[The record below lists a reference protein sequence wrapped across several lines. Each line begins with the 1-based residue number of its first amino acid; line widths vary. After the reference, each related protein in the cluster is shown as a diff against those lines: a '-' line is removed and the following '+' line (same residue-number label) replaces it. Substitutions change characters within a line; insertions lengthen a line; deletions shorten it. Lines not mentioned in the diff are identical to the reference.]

1 MKIHSG
7 AHCADFGLAEEVY
20 LTGKISCRTK
30 PPVRHG
36 DNRLRQDNAV
46 FPDTLHCKKIMGL
59 FKAKPKNKEK
69 IDYTDL
75 TEGSITRK
83 LLSYSWPIIAG
94 NVMLQLYNVVD
105 SIVVGNFAQ
114 NRTYA
119 LAAVS
124 ACGPITMIF
133 NSLYTGVSMG
143 AGIIISQY
151 KGSKDPERLEKSLN
165 TTFLLSVL
173 MSIAITFLGLI
184 FSRPMLELIKTPEEI
199 IGDAA
204 LYLDIIFIGSIG
216 NITYNIMQGLVRGL
230 GDTKW
235 PFFTLSLSSVVNI
248 VLDLLFVC
256 VFHWDVAGVAWATTI
271 SHIISA
277 TLTLLKQRTG
287 VYGARITLKK
297 LRLDRELTGLIVK
310 LGMPSAIQNVAVSG
324 AGVITQAFSNQFGAD
339 FIAAN
344 SVVNKIDG
352 FALLPIMG
360 FGMAVSAFVGQ
371 NIGAGKID
379 RVNKGVRLCGYI
391 IVGMGVV
398 IGVVICA
405 FAGLFMKLFG
415 TEGVV
420 YEMGLNGLYIVSFFY
435 ILQGLS
441 NIYGSAIRGAGAA
454 TAAAVISMGSTFI
467 RIPIFYFMAILP
479 LRNLINAAVSSGA
492 YASYELAAAAGVG
505 VAETYSMN
513 FWAMSVSIVIGFI
526 IMIAYYIWG
535 NWRSR
540 GITEQA
546 RAAAKEASQKA

>member
-1 MKIHSG
+1 MGKG
-7 AHCADFGLAEEVY
+7 AADSAFFRDRTYDLPSVLAFSAGRRFRY
-20 LTGKISCRTK
+20 AL
-30 PPVRHG
+30 
-36 DNRLRQDNAV
+36 
-46 FPDTLHCKKIMGL
+46 LHNSMAL
-59 FKAKPKNKEK
+59 FKSKAKNTAV
-69 IDYTDL
+69 DYTDL
-75 TEGSITRK
+75 TEGSIARK
-83 LLSYSWPIIAG
+83 LISYSWPIIAG

-124 ACGPITMIF
+124 ACSSITMIF

-173 MSIAITFLGLI
+173 MSIAITFLGLL
-184 FSRPMLELIKTPEEI
+184 FARPMLELIGTPEEI

-235 PFFTLSLSSVVNI
+235 PFFTLSLASVVNI

-277 TLTLLKQRTG
+277 ALTLLKQRTG
-287 VYGARITLKK
+287 VYGARITWKK

-379 RVNKGVRLCGYI
+379 RVNHGVRLCGYL

-398 IGVVICA
+398 IGVVICV

-420 YEMGLNGLYIVSFFY
+420 YDMGVTGLYIVSFFY

-467 RIPIFYFMAILP
+467 RIPVFYFMAILP
-479 LRNLINAAVSSGA
+479 LKNLIQAAVESGA
-492 YASYELAAAAGVG
+492 YANYTLASAAGVG

-526 IMIAYYIWG
+526 LMTAYYVWG

-540 GITEQA
+540 GITAQA
-546 RAAAKEASQKA
+546 RAAVQASTRKA